1 MTATTTHREPPWL
14 AGWRGARANL
24 LPGLVLQVIALL
36 GVLAYYHHAPTRAAF
51 EQLTA
56 LRAATGYAFGVVS
69 TGICGG
75 LLPFLYLRS
84 LPAYRHQYTWRQG
97 LWLTAFWA
105 YKGLEVEAWY
115 RLLAH
120 LVGAGH
126 DLTTIVIKTLLDQ
139 GVYCPILAVP
149 LTVVVY
155 YWNAKGFRWRAVTDD
170 LRTPGWYA
178 RRVLPTLL
186 ANAGVWIPAVAIIYA
201 LPTPLQLPLQNLVLM
216 FFTLLLA
223 HLNARR

>member
-1 MTATTTHREPPWL
+1 MISPGLHFALVQAGRLWNPPPFHDGRNHPPRTSL
-14 AGWRGARANL
+14 ASRLARPRANL
-24 LPGLVLQVIALL
+24 LPGLLLQITALL
-36 GVLAYYHHAPTRAAF
+36 VVVAYYHHAPTRAAF

-56 LRAATGYAFGVVS
+56 LRAATGYAFGIVS
-69 TGICGG
+69 TGFCGG
-75 LLPFLYLRS
+75 LLPFLYLRT

-120 LVGAGH
+120 LVGTGH
-126 DLTTIVIKTLLDQ
+126 DLTTIVIKTLLDE

-155 YWNAKGFRWRAVTDD
+155 YWNAKGFSCRFTTR
-170 LRTPGWYA
+170 RSPGG
-178 RRVLPTLL
+178 L
-186 ANAGVWIPAVAIIYA
+186 
-201 LPTPLQLPLQNLVLM
+201 
-216 FFTLLLA
+216 
-223 HLNARR
+223 